1 MMKRGT
7 KITTGVLAAAA
18 LTVGSITIANLKD
31 SSATTT
37 TTVAAGGGTAPAA
50 KATAKVERR
59 KLGKET
65 RYSGTLKY
73 NDSRSLT
80 APAASG
86 ATAGSTRTVTSI
98 VSQGTALERGTV
110 VYGLDT
116 QPTVVLYGS
125 KPMYRS
131 LSRDS
136 SNGAD
141 INQLEQ
147 NLADLGYD
155 PDRKIV
161 VDDVYDEATTSAVRR
176 WQEALGVTVDGKV
189 AQSMVTFL
197 PGHSVVSKVSASVG
211 GQVAAGAPL
220 IDTVVTESKVSIGAV
235 VAGKVGNVNT
245 SDTPAAG
252 EVLYEVDDV
261 PVVTLIG
268 DQQITRALREGDS
281 GADVRLLQENLL
293 AMGYGTAKA
302 ASKTTASSTTS
313 TTAADKVDEKL
324 KVTGKYD
331 VVTRQAVERMQFD
344 TGKKVDGRLALG
356 DVVVLPRGYTIA
368 TRIDTTGKTDNKATV
383 KKNDELFTLTKTERI
398 VTLDVVLADKDK
410 VKVGTAVRIAV
421 PGGDDIAGTITSVS
435 PIGSKTGTGAAK
447 TDATVTATISVTTA
461 VQSDQIELPV
471 DVYVS
476 TVLASDVLAAPV
488 SAIVAGTDGT
498 FSVQKT
504 DGSLVT
510 VKTGQS
516 ADNFIEVSG
525 DGVEE
530 GMEVIVP

>member
-7 KITTGVLAAAA
+7 KITSGLLAAAA
-18 LTVGSITIANLKD
+18 LTAGGIAVANRKD
-31 SSATTT
+31 SSATTSST
-37 TTVAAGGGTAPAA
+37 TTGAQAAPAT

-73 NDSRSLT
+73 NDSRTLT
-80 APAASG
+80 APAAAG
-86 ATAGSTRTVTSI
+86 ATAGATRTVTSI
-98 VSQGTALERGTV
+98 ANQGAALDRGTV
-110 VYGLDT
+110 VYQLDT
-116 QPTVVLYGS
+116 QPTVVLFGT
-125 KPMYRS
+125 KPMYRA

-136 SNGAD
+136 SNGVD
-141 INQLEQ
+141 IRQLEQ
-147 NLADLGYD
+147 NMVELGYD

-161 VDDVYDEATTSAVRR
+161 VDDVYDEATASAVRR
-176 WQEALGVTVDGKV
+176 WQEALGITVDGKV
-189 AQSMVTFL
+189 PQSLVTFL
-197 PGHSVVSKVSASVG
+197 PGRSVVSKVSASVG
-211 GQVAAGAPL
+211 GQVAAGAAL
-220 IDTVVTESKVSIGAV
+220 VDVVVTESKASVKAV
-235 VAGKVGNVNT
+235 AAGKVGNVST

-252 EVLYEVDDV
+252 DVLYEVDDV

-268 DQQITRALREGDS
+268 DQQITRALKEGDT

-293 AMGYGTAKA
+293 ALGYGNTKA
-302 ASKTTASSTTS
+302 STKATASSTTS
-313 TTAADKVDEKL
+313 TTSADKVDEKL

-331 VVTRQAVERMQFD
+331 TVTRQAVERLQFD
-344 TGKKVDGRLALG
+344 TGKKVDGKLALG

-368 TRIDTTGKTDNKATV
+368 SRIDTKDKTDNKATV

-421 PGGDDIAGTITSVS
+421 PGGEDITGTITSVS
-435 PIGSKTGTGAAK
+435 PIGSKPGTGAAK
-447 TDATVTATISVTTA
+447 TDATFTATIAVTTA

-476 TVLASDVLAAPV
+476 TVLASDVLAVPV

-498 FSVQKT
+498 FSVQKA
-504 DGSLVT
+504 DGTLVT

-516 ADNFIEVSG
+516 ADNFIEITG
-525 DGVEE
+525 DGLDE
-530 GMEVIVP
+530 GTEVIVP